1 MSKKTIEE
9 LEKDNE
15 DLVKILTRRKDAGA
29 TASITELTAK
39 LANVRQELTQERTK
53 NEQLRAQK
61 QNLQEL
67 LQVSEDAAEDL
78 RDALNKLV
86 GTK

>member
-1 MSKKTIEE
+1 MKTREE
-9 LEKDNE
+9 LEKDNA

-29 TASITELTAK
+29 TSTITELTDKLAEAQAK
-39 LANVRQELTQERTK
+39 LTKERAA

-78 RDALNKLV
+78 RDTLNKLV
-86 GTK
+86 SQ